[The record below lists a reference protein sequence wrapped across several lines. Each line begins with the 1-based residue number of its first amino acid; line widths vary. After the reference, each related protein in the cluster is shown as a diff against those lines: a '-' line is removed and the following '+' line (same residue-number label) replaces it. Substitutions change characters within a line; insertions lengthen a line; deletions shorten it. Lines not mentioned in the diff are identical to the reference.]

1 MAEGDAIRGA
11 PMEKILATHHF
22 GPHRVDVV
30 EDVDDDGRENFAVL
44 VDDRVVT
51 TSPLDQAPTM
61 EEVVRIYSEW
71 QSASD

>member
-1 MAEGDAIRGA
+1 
-11 PMEKILATHHF
+11 MEKVIATYHF

-30 EDVDDDGRENFAVL
+30 EDVDDDGRENYIVL

-51 TSPLDQAPTM
+51 TSPLDATPSM
-61 EEVVRIYSEW
+61 EDVVRIYAEW